1 MFSIILGDYPSRIII
16 NTFHMTERAG
26 QPQIKQ
32 IDCHRDNN
40 NRLTPVGWDHEEIHR
55 DFDRIYQNDYNDIK
69 RKIGDWGQD
78 RVQRGSE
85 CVKDEQCGDGHGDA
99 LELGG
104 EGVGFYLVVLHLDYW
119 DLLRGLGFWG
129 HPVGGLL
136 FGGFLGVGSLG
147 MVFLIP
153 LGGIAG
159 GVFLALL
166 LLLIVGRQEQDC
178 ALAEEEKVWVA
189 WFVVM

>member
-1 MFSIILGDYPSRIII
+1 
-16 NTFHMTERAG
+16 
-26 QPQIKQ
+26 
-32 IDCHRDNN
+32 
-40 NRLTPVGWDHEEIHR
+40 
-55 DFDRIYQNDYNDIK
+55 
-69 RKIGDWGQD
+69 
-78 RVQRGSE
+78 
-85 CVKDEQCGDGHGDA
+85 
-99 LELGG
+99 
-104 EGVGFYLVVLHLDYW
+104 
-119 DLLRGLGFWG
+119 LRGLGFWG

-189 WFVVM
+189 